1 MKVQDIIKMLQKHHQ
16 PEEELIWDYM
26 DKSQFV
32 DLTDEQYIKLVDWTD
47 EVESIFDEYYIHGE
61 VEDIQ
66 NEKG

>member
-32 DLTDEQYIKLVDWTD
+32 DLTDEQYLRLVDWAD
-47 EVESIFDEYYIHGE
+47 EVELFDNYYIRGE
-61 VEDIQ
+61 ME
-66 NEKG
+66 NLK